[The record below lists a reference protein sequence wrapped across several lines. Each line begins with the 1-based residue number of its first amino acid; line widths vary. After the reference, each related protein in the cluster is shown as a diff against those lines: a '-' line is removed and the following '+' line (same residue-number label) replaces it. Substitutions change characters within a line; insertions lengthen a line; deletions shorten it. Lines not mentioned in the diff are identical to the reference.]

1 MKPSWSL
8 REMTLEVWHHQ
19 VSCQMVLTCLN
30 LSHQNLWL
38 SLIKTLITGIRTMSK
53 SRKWNFLSLTVL
65 TKTALLE
72 VSWMVTILMA
82 VSSQQ
87 VQYLLNSR
95 RAMRTRLPTHHKTQW
110 LSIIFSTL
118 IVKATSK
125 LWNSLIRKRQIH
137 AQLCRIKISVR
148 LSTLP
153 LTVMLMQ
160 HRQMVKMEQT
170 VSCVT
175 QLHQVTLSK
184 LAIRTLVTL
193 SMRKLSTTVKIGQI
207 ST

>member
-1 MKPSWSL
+1 
-8 REMTLEVWHHQ
+8 MTLEVWRHQ
-19 VSCQMVLTCLN
+19 VSCQMVLTCLSP
-30 LSHQNLWL
+30 SHQSLWL
-38 SLIKTLITGIRTMSK
+38 NLIKILTIGIRTMSK
-53 SRKWNFLSLTVL
+53 LRKWSFLSLTVL
-65 TKTALLE
+65 TKIALQE
-72 VSWMVTILMA
+72 DFWKATTQMV

-87 VQYLLNSR
+87 VQSLLNSR
-95 RAMRTRLPTHHKTQW
+95 RAMRTRLPIHHKTQL

-118 IVKATSK
+118 IVKVTSR

-137 AQLCRIKISVR
+137 AQLCKIKISVR

-160 HRQMVKMEQT
+160 RRQMVNMEQT
-170 VSCVT
+170 VSYVT

-184 LAIRTLVTL
+184 LAIRTSVTL
-193 SMRKLSTTVKIGQI
+193 SMRKLSTTAKIGSI